1 MATYSDNV
9 SRFPLSERFGIG
21 VAKGLRPSGMAQSR
35 RRKRP
40 THMQRRKIIKT
51 TLGDLIAAV
60 TDEVAAFT
68 RHSAGSYMVSYIV
81 SDLLSRQRVRRRERL
96 KRAAGRYPG
105 SFCRVC

>member
-1 MATYSDNV
+1 
-9 SRFPLSERFGIG
+9 
-21 VAKGLRPSGMAQSR
+21 
-35 RRKRP
+35 
-40 THMQRRKIIKT
+40 MQRRKIIKT

-81 SDLLSRQRVRRRERL
+81 SDLLRRQRARRRERL

-105 SFCRVC
+105 SFCRV